1 MSLYREARSGRR
13 RLLLVAGV
21 AVVGIA
27 AIAIALV
34 ARGGEQSEADRLASL
49 QDDVQPALA
58 ALELIPIHYESSNPR
73 TRTAASEQLAV
84 ARDTIDGVEDD
95 LLERD
100 AARTGMLLQDLDEL
114 ERLLE
119 NDGEIAAVEQATSK
133 TAADLRALVGLP
145 D

>member
-13 RLLLVAGV
+13 RLLLVAGA
-21 AVVGIA
+21 AVVGVA
-27 AIAIALV
+27 AIAVALV
-34 ARGGEQSEADRLASL
+34 ALGGEQTEADRLASL

-58 ALELIPIHYESSNPR
+58 ALELIPIHYESPNPR
-73 TRTAASEQLAV
+73 THAAASEQLAV
-84 ARDTIDGVEDD
+84 ARDTVEEVEEE

-100 AARTGMLLQDLDEL
+100 AARTGRLLQQLDEL
-114 ERLLE
+114 DRLLGTT
-119 NDGEIAAVEQATSK
+119 GEVAAVERLTTE

>member
-27 AIAIALV
+27 AIAIALL
-34 ARGGEQSEADRLASL
+34 ALGGEQSDADRLASL

-58 ALELIPIHYESSNPR
+58 ALELIPIHYESPNPR
-73 TRTAASEQLAV
+73 THAAASDQLGV
-84 ARDTIDGVEDD
+84 AKDTVAGVEDD

-100 AARTGMLLQDLDEL
+100 AARTGILLQALDEL

-119 NDGEIAAVEQATSK
+119 TTGLVGAVERL
-133 TAADLRALVGLP
+133 TAKASAELRALVGLP

>member
-1 MSLYREARSGRR
+1 MSLYREAPSGRR
-13 RLLLVAGV
+13 RFLLVAGV
-21 AVVGIA
+21 ALAGIV

-34 ARGGEQSEADRLASL
+34 ALGGEQSEADRLASL

-58 ALELIPIHYESSNPR
+58 ALELIPIHYESTNPR
-73 TRTAASEQLAV
+73 THAAASEQLAV
-84 ARDTIDGVEDD
+84 ARDTVAGVEDD

-114 ERLLE
+114 ERLVE
-119 NDGEIAAVEQATSK
+119 TTGEIAAVERLTSE
-133 TAADLRALVGLP
+133 TAADLRALVGLS

>member
-13 RLLLVAGV
+13 RFLLVAGV

-27 AIAIALV
+27 AIALALV
-34 ARGGEQSEADRLASL
+34 ALGGEQSEADRLESL

-58 ALELIPIHYESSNPR
+58 ALELIPIHYESTNPR
-73 TRTAASEQLAV
+73 TRAAASEQLAV
-84 ARDTIDGVEDD
+84 ARDTIEGVEDD

-100 AARTGMLLQDLDEL
+100 AARTGMILQDLDEL

-119 NDGEIAAVEQATSK
+119 TAGQAAAVERLTGETSD
-133 TAADLRALVGLP
+133 DLRALVGLP

>member
-34 ARGGEQSEADRLASL
+34 ALGDEQSDADRLASL

-58 ALELIPIHYESSNPR
+58 ALELIPIHYQSPNPR
-73 TRTAASEQLAV
+73 THAAASEQLGV
-84 ARDTIDGVEDD
+84 AKDTVTGVEHD

-100 AARTGMLLQDLDEL
+100 AARTGILLQALDEL

-119 NDGEIAAVEQATSK
+119 TTGRGGAVERL
-133 TAADLRALVGLP
+133 TAEASAELRALVGLP
-145 D
+145 A

>member
-1 MSLYREARSGRR
+1 M
-13 RLLLVAGV
+13 AGV

-27 AIAIALV
+27 AIAIALL
-34 ARGGEQSEADRLASL
+34 ALGGEQSDADRLASL

-58 ALELIPIHYESSNPR
+58 ALELIPIHYESPNPR
-73 TRTAASEQLAV
+73 THAAASDQLGV
-84 ARDTIDGVEDD
+84 AKDTVAGVEDD

-100 AARTGMLLQDLDEL
+100 AARTGILLQALDEL

-119 NDGEIAAVEQATSK
+119 TTGLVGAVERL
-133 TAADLRALVGLP
+133 TAKASAELRALVGLP

>member
-34 ARGGEQSEADRLASL
+34 ALGGEQSESDRLASL

-58 ALELIPIHYESSNPR
+58 ALELIPIHYESTNPR
-73 TRTAASEQLAV
+73 THAAASEQLGVARDAV
-84 ARDTIDGVEDD
+84 ARVEDD

-100 AARTGMLLQDLDEL
+100 AARTGMLLQGLDEL

-119 NDGEIAAVEQATSK
+119 TTGRVAAVERLTTETS
-133 TAADLRALVGLP
+133 AELRALVGLP